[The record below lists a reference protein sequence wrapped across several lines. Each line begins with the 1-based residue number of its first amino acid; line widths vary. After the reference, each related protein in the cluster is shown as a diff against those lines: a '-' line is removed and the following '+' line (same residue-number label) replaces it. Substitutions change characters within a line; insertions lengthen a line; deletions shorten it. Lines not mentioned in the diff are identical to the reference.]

1 MTLGI
6 RGKLLLISLG
16 LIASA
21 LLISDLVLTSA
32 LDKTLT
38 GRTRSDLMVRAELAE
53 REANRFSEASEIHIS
68 ETWQNWR
75 WTSGPRAQ
83 ARLTLIALDGEVLG
97 DSISIQKAS
106 RKSKTTGNVRKWL
119 MPSCTDT
126 VPVSVTPAPCSNA

>member
-53 REANRFSEASEIHIS
+53 REANRFAEASETHTN
-68 ETWQNWR
+68 ETWQKL
-75 WTSGPRAQ
+75 TVDLGARAQ

-97 DSISIQKAS
+97 
-106 RKSKTTGNVRKWL
+106 
-119 MPSCTDT
+119 
-126 VPVSVTPAPCSNA
+126 